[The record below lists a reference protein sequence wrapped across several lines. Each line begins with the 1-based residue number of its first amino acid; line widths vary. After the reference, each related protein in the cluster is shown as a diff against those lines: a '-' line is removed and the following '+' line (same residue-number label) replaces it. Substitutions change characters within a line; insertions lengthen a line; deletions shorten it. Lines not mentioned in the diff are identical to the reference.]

1 MAPSVSHYQSAKAVQ
16 CWDRRS
22 TEQWVDVSVL
32 SQFAHHTSLPAREQM
47 TRWHIVSRL
56 NIDGVKAPWCVLSA
70 VLVVFILQHKDCI
83 YKQKL
88 IHNL

>member
-1 MAPSVSHYQSAKAVQ
+1 MGGCFCALSV
-16 CWDRRS
+16 
-22 TEQWVDVSVL
+22 
-32 SQFAHHTSLPAREQM
+32 QFAHHISLPAREQ
-47 TRWHIVSRL
+47 TTNCHVVSHL